1 MSELEVI
8 IKKVNKEMGSEVISY
23 GVNTPNIP
31 RIPMSSP
38 RLNYMLYGGVPM
50 NKVIE
55 FCGTEGGGK
64 TTTALD
70 LVANYQHLPDAR
82 KVLYVDH
89 EHALEEYW
97 ATLLGVDVAGM
108 IIYRPETESAEDIF
122 DVCIELLK
130 TGEIGC
136 MVIDSLGSLVPKS
149 IIDENLDKQQ
159 MGGIAKVLTRV
170 SNVIVPLLTKYKCTL
185 VGINQVRDDMNSMYN
200 PYTTPGGKAWKHAC
214 SLRLMFS
221 KGSLID
227 EDGNELKASAE
238 NPQGNRVMIKALKM
252 RGIRPDRT
260 KGYYTLNYRTGID
273 YMLDTIDVAIELKL
287 IVKKGGWYYFCDLE
301 TGEISDEKIQGLA
314 NLREYFKN
322 NDDKFSDL
330 YDKVYDMV
338 GDMQL

>member
-1 MSELEVI
+1 MSQLETI
-8 IKKVNKEMGSEVISY
+8 IKDVNKKMGSDVISY
-23 GVNTPNIP
+23 GVTMPDMP

-38 RLNYMLYGGVPM
+38 RLNYMLYGGVPI

-70 LVANYQHLPDAR
+70 LVANYQHLQDAR

-97 ATLLGVDVAGM
+97 ATLLGVNVSDM

-149 IIDENLDKQQ
+149 IIDESLDKQQ

-170 SNVIVPLLTKYKCTL
+170 SNVIVPLLTKYQCTL

-221 KGSLID
+221 KGSLVD
-227 EDGNELKASAE
+227 EEGNEIKQSAE
-238 NPQGNRVMIKALKM
+238 NPAGNRVMIKALKM

-260 KGYYTLNYRTGID
+260 KGFYTLNYRTGID
-273 YMLDTIDVAIELKL
+273 YMLDTIDVAIELEL
-287 IVKKGGWYYFCDLE
+287 IVKKGAWYYLRDLD
-301 TGEISDEKIQGLA
+301 TGNMTDTKIQGFA
-314 NLREYFKN
+314 NVREYYKQNKEQFN
-322 NDDKFSDL
+322 EL
-330 YDKVYDMV
+330 YDRVYDMV
-338 GDMQL
+338 GDMEL